1 MSIACLG
8 LLPSVNVQGL
18 NVESPN
24 PSANAGYSAIN
35 QSNNLI
41 AGVNVPNAVWTSS
54 VAVSNDPDIPNS
66 LAFTVVTNSPV
77 APEAIALVLSPS
89 GGSNEGSSNG
99 TIVEVGGD
107 LIVAGVIVNNNSNSG
122 KTGGEVEAFE
132 GFFND
137 YVDNSYYI
145 QDDTNKVITIW
156 INISGKVAN
165 TQTNSANTG
174 IIAIPNNPNDN
185 VYIPP
190 VSADYVDDQG
200 GVNFINFMMNI
211 QSNGGNTTTGGL
223 AYLSQ
228 GSNTGII
235 YFSPSYTWTADDAL
249 VIQGTLSYPY

>member
-8 LLPSVNVQGL
+8 LLPSLNVQGL
-18 NVESPN
+18 NIESPN

-35 QSNNLI
+35 QSNDLI

-54 VAVSNDPDIPNS
+54 VAVSNDPDIPNG

-99 TIVEVGGD
+99 TLVEVGGD
-107 LIVAGVIVNNNSNSG
+107 LIVAGAIVNNNSNSG
-122 KTGGEVEAFE
+122 KTGGEVQAYS

-137 YVDNSYYI
+137 FVDNSYYI

-156 INISGKVAN
+156 LNVSGKVAS
-165 TQTNSANTG
+165 TQTGAGIG
-174 IIAIPNNPNDN
+174 IIEIPNNSGDN

-190 VSADYVDDQG
+190 VNADYVDGQG

-211 QSNGGNTTTGGL
+211 QTSTGATTGGL
-223 AYLSQ
+223 GFLSQ

-235 YFSPSYTWTADDAL
+235 YFGQNFTWTQDDPL
-249 VIQGTLSYPY
+249 IIQGTIQYPY